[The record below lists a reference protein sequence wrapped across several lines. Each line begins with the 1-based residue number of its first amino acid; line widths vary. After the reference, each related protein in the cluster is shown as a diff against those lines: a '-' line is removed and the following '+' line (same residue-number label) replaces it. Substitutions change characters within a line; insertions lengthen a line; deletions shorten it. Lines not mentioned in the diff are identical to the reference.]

1 VNATA
6 AGLTPGRV
14 PPDLARRL
22 GVVEREASALGQRV
36 WWAGGGVRDL
46 LLDRL
51 GAGSDLDL
59 VLEADPLDLAT
70 SLRAALGGRL
80 TEHPG
85 FLTVT
90 LEVSSGERIDLARA
104 RREIYPRPGA
114 LPIVEPAP
122 LEQDLRRRDF
132 TINALALPVGM
143 APESAIDPFG
153 GRDDLGSGRLRVLHE
168 ESFRDDPTRILRG
181 VRFEARFGFRFEAST
196 EDLARVAIRSGALR
210 TLSGDRLR
218 RELDLAFEDW
228 SRAGSVLRRLLDL
241 GVAQALGTNGPEP
254 EALDAIERAGE
265 LAGSLD
271 WGGGSRA
278 PSPWQVVRLP
288 LLLGADRRHS
298 GELFEKLVG
307 PSERAGMEGIEA
319 RSSRAAELLGA
330 SGLRP
335 SEVAVVLD
343 ALGPPELL
351 WLAAR
356 LGESAAERIGRYLA
370 QHRHL
375 RLAIGG
381 RELLDA
387 GLREGPAVGR
397 VLEATRRARI
407 DGEIGADEELSFA
420 LGRARPAGRT

>member
-1 VNATA
+1 MNATA
-6 AGLTPGRV
+6 ARLAPGRV

-22 GVVEREASALGQRV
+22 SVVEREAGALGQRV

-46 LLDRL
+46 LLGRL

-59 VLEADPLDLAT
+59 VLEADPLELAT
-70 SLRAALGGRL
+70 SLRATLGGRL

-90 LEVSSGERIDLARA
+90 LEISSGERIDLARA
-104 RREIYPRPGA
+104 RRERYPRPGA

-143 APESAIDPFG
+143 SPESAVDPFG

-168 ESFRDDPTRILRG
+168 GSFRDDPTRILRG
-181 VRFEARFGFRFEAST
+181 VRFEARFGFRFESGT
-196 EDLARVAIRSGALR
+196 EELAHAAIRSGALG

-218 RELDLAFEDW
+218 RELDLVFEDW
-228 SRAGSVLRRLLDL
+228 SRAGWVLRRLLDL
-241 GVAQALGTNGPEP
+241 GVTRALGASDPEP

-265 LAGSLD
+265 LAGALD
-271 WGGGSRA
+271 WGRGSRA

-288 LLLGADRRHS
+288 LLLGADRERS

-307 PSERAGMEGIEA
+307 PSERAGLEGIEE
-319 RSSRAAELLGA
+319 RSARAAELLGA
-330 SGLRP
+330 PGLRP
-335 SEVAVVLD
+335 SEVAIALD
-343 ALGPPELL
+343 ALGPAELL

-356 LGESAAERIGRYLA
+356 LGTPAAERISGYLA

-381 RELLDA
+381 RDLLEA

-397 VLEATRRARI
+397 ALEATRRARI
-407 DGEIGADEELSFA
+407 DGEIGADEELAFA
-420 LGRARPAGRT
+420 LGRARPAGKA